1 MSKCGALVLVLTLV
15 TLPGLGAQ
23 SASAKIVQQYWERA
37 KQEEYK
43 SPEELQA
50 QNAREIRKGQFYRKL
65 IRGDP
70 NTKTVALTF
79 DDGPHPQF
87 TPQILAILKRYN
99 VRATFFVVG
108 KMAARYP
115 ELVRQEAAAG
125 NLVGNHT
132 YDHVNLTRIPVAMVE
147 QQWQKGSD
155 VIKRILGK
163 PPAFCRPPG
172 GDYDKDVINSAAAHG
187 LTTVLWTDDPGD
199 YARPGDKVIAERV
212 LRRIDNGGIVLL
224 HDGVQQTI
232 DVLPQIIE
240 SLQKRGFRFVTVA
253 EMIQVRAEAA
263 PAAMPRVASSLKAR

>member
-1 MSKCGALVLVLTLV
+1 MSKYGALLVVLTTV
-15 TLPGLGAQ
+15 TLSALGPHA
-23 SASAKIVQQYWERA
+23 ASAKIVQQYWERA

-65 IRGDP
+65 MRGDP
-70 NTKTVALTF
+70 NVKAVALTF

-87 TPQILAILKRYN
+87 TPKILAILKKYD

-108 KMAARYP
+108 KMAAKYP
-115 ELVRQEAAAG
+115 ELVKMEAAAG
-125 NLVGNHT
+125 NVVGNHT
-132 YDHVNLTRIPVAMVE
+132 YNHVNLTRIPVSMVE
-147 QQWQKGSD
+147 QEWQRGSD
-155 VIKRILGK
+155 IIKRILGTR
-163 PPAFCRPPG
+163 PVFCRPPG

-199 YARPGDKVIAERV
+199 YAKPGDKVIAERV

-240 SLQKRGFRFVTVA
+240 SLQKRGFKFVTVA
-253 EMIQVRAEAA
+253 EMIQGRAETTRALL
-263 PAAMPRVASSLKAR
+263 PKTARALRIR